1 MSGEIMKKSR
11 GTDFWGKWCITEM
24 ELWEKD
30 YFDMEVR
37 AYIEIQSGG
46 AGEFQFGLVSGE
58 IDGEV
63 IKYPDGE
70 RFEFTWE
77 GNDECDHVSRH
88 GWLKLAGNNT
98 LEGQF
103 KFHHGDRSAFK
114 AKSTS

>member
-1 MSGEIMKKSR
+1 MRREISKKIKNI
-11 GTDFWGKWCITEM
+11 DFRGKWRITEM
-24 ELWEKD
+24 ELWDKD
-30 YFDMEVR
+30 YIDMEVR
-37 AYIEIQSGG
+37 AYLEIRSGG

-63 IKYPDGE
+63 IKYPDGV

-77 GNDECDHVSRH
+77 GNDEYDHVSGS
-88 GWLKLAGNNT
+88 GWVKLTGKNT

-114 AKSTS
+114 AKRTR